1 MSKRYSF
8 TDLRSDFEKECC
20 TVDRTRIQGFPQDYR
35 KTDEYL
41 EWLERNVMKYRQEA
55 LDITEMNV
63 EIAAQVEQEHDGGC
77 CGCGC
82 NEQN

>member
-8 TDLRSDFEKECC
+8 TDLRSDFERECH
-20 TVDRTRIQGFPQDYR
+20 TTAMTRRQGAKIDYR
-35 KTDEYL
+35 RTEEYL

-55 LDITEMNV
+55 IDITEMNA
-63 EIAAQVEQEHDGGC
+63 EIATQVEQEHNGGC

-82 NEQN
+82 NG